1 MYIEK
6 LFYILK
12 VGDFMF
18 GFVSILLASLTQGIT
33 GFGFALIAVPL
44 LSFSISEIKNI
55 TPLIVLYSLLVN
67 FIIAYKIR
75 HHIYFKKVLPL
86 IFFGIIATP
95 VGTSLLTYV
104 SVRTLKI
111 GIGLVITLTAIAMF
125 RNFKVKI
132 KNETVSYG
140 IVGILSGIL
149 NGSTG
154 LSGPPIVL
162 FLTNQNLHKD
172 VFRANLTFYGIATNI
187 FGIILF
193 ISKGIINAG
202 VLHASIS
209 YLPALIIGSFIGIKL
224 SSKINESVFRKVTIS
239 MIALL
244 GIYTI
249 ISTI

>member
-1 MYIEK
+1 M
-6 LFYILK
+6 L
-12 VGDFMF
+12 
-18 GFVSILLASLTQGIT
+18 GFISILLASLTQGIT

-44 LSFSISEIKNI
+44 LSLSISEIINI
-55 TPLIVLYSLLVN
+55 TPLIVLYSLIVN
-67 FIIAYKIR
+67 LIVAYKIR
-75 HHIYFKKVLPL
+75 HLIYFKKVIPL

-95 VGTSLLTYV
+95 VGIGLLTYV
-104 SVRTLKI
+104 SAKTLKI
-111 GIGLVITLTAIAMF
+111 VIGSVIILTAIAMF

-187 FGIILF
+187 FAILLF
-193 ISKGIINAG
+193 IIKGIIDVP
-202 VLHASIS
+202 VLQNSIA
-209 YLPALIIGSFIGIKL
+209 YLSALIIGSLLGIRL

-239 MIALL
+239 LIALL
-244 GIYTI
+244 GVYTI
-249 ISTI
+249 ISTV